1 MKRILLILTFL
12 SLCGQMNAQA
22 TESCM
27 AVVKELTMQKNVWS
41 DQKAI
46 DYIINHAD
54 SFDKNNEFD
63 MWLYNLGL
71 GTRYYPLKKY
81 NEAIVCLR
89 NVTIFLDEY

>member
-54 SFDKNNEFD
+54 SFDKNKN
-63 MWLYNLGL
+63 
-71 GTRYYPLKKY
+71 KKLQY
-81 NEAIVCLR
+81 FFYKVLQFSGKTNM
-89 NVTIFLDEY
+89 NK